1 MREPVAASQCRRRF
15 RERLDLI
22 AARYPPRI
30 AVDLDHRADLLSA
43 RRRRDHRLQS
53 HQGKESIGATVD
65 AVPRIH
71 PRGFSRHLKDC
82 YWH

>member
-30 AVDLDHRADLLSA
+30 AVDLDHRADLLLA
-43 RRRRDHRLQS
+43 RRRRDHRLQVI
-53 HQGKESIGATVD
+53 KEKKALAQQLMLYREFIRAAFLDT
-65 AVPRIH
+65 
-71 PRGFSRHLKDC
+71 
-82 YWH
+82 